1 MGKNIRKVVNQPERV
16 EIGQLRWSRFCA
28 EWIEF
33 PHPGSANQQLRPG
46 EEYKVPL
53 RGMSFWELVPPR
65 MLGVATKLASLKLIL
80 TFDFDIGHDHS
91 QHLLMYLLCTYVHQL
106 PLACTT

>member
-53 RGMSFWELVPPR
+53 RGMSFWELDLPWAYVNVLQTIAKIKR
-65 MLGVATKLASLKLIL
+65 LEVRAKLAGREGGSV
-80 TFDFDIGHDHS
+80 
-91 QHLLMYLLCTYVHQL
+91 C
-106 PLACTT
+106 